1 MIDEHDT
8 DREEQRLRAVLRGLD
23 ADAPAPD
30 RSVLDSLREQ
40 TLKLF
45 DEAIATNPAAT
56 HPAEPPKSPALLTPS
71 TALKKPRNPMITLA
85 IRGLVAVA
93 GLAAALVVGLNVSN
107 RNHSI
112 AATPFSEVLKNLR
125 GQQTL
130 ELQVTKEGKS
140 AEVWVRAP
148 GSVRWQDSPERY
160 RIAVGSRLWK
170 IDSAANTVTTGDSPW
185 FIDPKRQV
193 DLLGLL
199 EIGVRESDPL
209 LRAKPV
215 DKAEYDG
222 HDCYVYRVDLRAT
235 DGPVQVSAYADAAT
249 KQFVGIVARDRL
261 PDRPVARRWPRCGW
275 VRNGMLRSTK
285 ASSSWRNR

>member
-1 MIDEHDT
+1 MTDDPNT

-30 RSVLDSLREQ
+30 RSVLDALREQ

-45 DEAIATNPAAT
+45 DEAVANDS
-56 HPAEPPKSPALLTPS
+56 EDSLKSLTPS
-71 TALKKPRNPMITLA
+71 THLKKTRNPMMTLA

-107 RNHSI
+107 RNHSV

-148 GSVRWQDSPERY
+148 GSVRWQDSPEKY
-160 RIAVGSRLWK
+160 KIAVGSRLWK
-170 IDSAANTVTTGDSPW
+170 IDAAANTVTTGDSPW

-199 EIGVRESDPL
+199 EIGVRESAPL
-209 LRAKPV
+209 LAAQAGRNSPNTM
-215 DKAEYDG
+215 G
-222 HDCYVYRVDLRAT
+222 T
-235 DGPVQVSAYADAAT
+235 SAMSIAS
-249 KQFVGIVARDRL
+249 IC
-261 PDRPVARRWPRCGW
+261 ARRWPGASVRLCRCRDEA
-275 VRNGMLRSTK
+275 VRRHRRAAGRWSGRWP
-285 ASSSWRNR
+285 AVGRNAAGGDECSGG